1 MKRKANPLEDK
12 IFDEIDQTLTVF
24 GFELV
29 DLKVGGRRGNR
40 TVTVLMDKPG
50 GVTVADCQYM
60 SSRLSLLLDA
70 VDPIEGRYTLVV
82 SSPGVERPL
91 VKDADFQRFAG
102 EKAAVR
108 HTGPDGKRRTDT
120 GVIKGLADQYVE
132 LDIDGQTVSI
142 ATDNIES
149 ARLVYDWDAELGAHE
164 GAGEEIEFDVEDD
177 QDGMDD
183 LDLDEDDE
191 DAEGD

>member
-12 IFDEIDQTLTVF
+12 IFGEIDQTLTVF

-108 HTGPDGKRRTDT
+108 HIGPDGKRRTDT
-120 GVIKGLADQYVE
+120 GVIKGLAGQYVE
-132 LDIDGQTVSI
+132 LDIEGQGVRI
-142 ATDNIES
+142 ATDDIES

-164 GAGEEIEFDVEDD
+164 EAGEEVQFDVEDLD
-177 QDGMDD
+177 EIDD
-183 LDLDEDDE
+183 LEPEEDDE
-191 DAEGD
+191 DPEED